1 MKEKYYSQ
9 YLLRAL
15 DGEELRLDEELSG
28 LVDLG
33 ERLRRSV
40 PVVPPLAG
48 DARSRIW
55 NMTVSAPR
63 ETAVE
68 ESRVRRIPRLAWAGA
83 AALVLAVIAV
93 LVVVFVG
100 NGGPVTQEPV
110 KIASLYVEQ
119 GEITIKDVRG
129 EERSARD
136 GEAISAGEVIYAAAD
151 ARGIVEY
158 SSGCIMRLQGEA
170 EIGVYDG
177 EDGLVAEVFGGYSY
191 HRVIDGTPYVVR
203 SGGVEVTARGTA
215 FSFDVAEGTGRVIS
229 LHSSVR
235 IAVDT
240 DDPEDWTSRLEEG
253 DIFVYGEGIEAKVLD
268 VTREDLDSEWL
279 RWNKSLD
286 EALGLPI
293 GAFTLLEEVAEGGQE
308 AQPEQPEQPEG
319 PAAEEEEPQPSPEP
333 PAPEPPA
340 PQPPAPEPPP
350 VEKSLVLSAS
360 AREGAVD
367 FAWTL
372 SGYGDFQGFKLCRS
386 ESNMS
391 PSYPGD
397 WWMYIDGASTRS
409 TTDSSVEIGH
419 TYYYRLAVYNQGAVL
434 GYSNTVT
441 VTVPGTIPELSISLS
456 GKVEGGKVVLNWS
469 VGGDGSYSGFKV
481 CRSETN
487 PNPSYPED
495 SCTFVDASA
504 RSHTDTGVASGK
516 TYYYRVGIY
525 RDGTIV
531 KYSNAVKVVVP

>member
-1 MKEKYYSQ
+1 MNEKYYSQ

-15 DGEELRLDEELSG
+15 DGEELKLDEELKG

-33 ERLRRSV
+33 EKVRRNV
-40 PVVPPLAG
+40 PVVPPLAE
-48 DARSRIW
+48 DARNRIW
-55 NMTVSAPR
+55 NMTVSEQR
-63 ETAVE
+63 EAAAE
-68 ESRVRRIPRLAWAGA
+68 ERRGRRIPRLAWAGA
-83 AALVLAVIAV
+83 AALALAIIAV

-100 NGGPVTQEPV
+100 NGGPAPQEQV
-110 KIASLYVEQ
+110 KIASLHVEQ
-119 GEITIKDVRG
+119 GEITIKDIKG
-129 EERSARD
+129 EDRSARD
-136 GEAISAGEVIYAAAD
+136 GEAIAAGDVIYAAAD
-151 ARGIVEY
+151 ARGIVEF

-177 EDGLVAEVFGGYSY
+177 EEGLVAEVFSGYSY
-191 HRVIDGTPYVVR
+191 HRVIDGTPYIVR
-203 SGGVEVTARGTA
+203 SGDVEVTARGTA
-215 FSFDVAEGTGRVIS
+215 FSFDVDEDTGKIIS

-235 IAVDT
+235 VDVDT
-240 DDPEDWTSRLEEG
+240 EEEKDWTSQLEEG
-253 DIFVYGEGIEAKVLD
+253 DVFIYGAGIEKQVLD
-268 VTREDLDSEWL
+268 VTREELDSEWL
-279 RWNKSLD
+279 RWNKSQD

-293 GAFTLLEEVAEGGQE
+293 GAFSLLEEVAESEPE
-308 AQPEQPEQPEG
+308 AQPEQPEA
-319 PAAEEEEPQPSPEP
+319 PAAEEEEPQPEP
-333 PAPEPPA
+333 QPPA
-340 PQPPAPEPPP
+340 PQPPAPQPPTPQPP

-367 FAWTL
+367 FSWTL
-372 SGYGDFQGFKLCRS
+372 SGYSGFQGFKLCRS

-397 WWMYIDGASTRS
+397 WWMYIDGESTRS

-419 TYYYRLAVYNQGAVL
+419 TYYYRLAVYDQGAVL

-441 VTVPGTIPELSISLS
+441 VTIPGTIPELSISLS
-456 GKVEGGKVVLNWS
+456 GKVEGGKVVLNWTVS
-469 VGGDGSYSGFKV
+469 GDGSYSGFKV

-495 SCTFVDASA
+495 TCTLVDASA
-504 RSHTDTGVASGK
+504 RSYTDTGVVSGK

-525 RDGTIV
+525 KDGAIV

>member
-1 MKEKYYSQ
+1 MNEKYYSQ

-15 DGEELRLDEELSG
+15 DGEELKLDEELSG

-33 ERLRRSV
+33 ERVRSTV
-40 PVVPPLAG
+40 PVVPPLAE

-55 NMTVSAPR
+55 NETVSAQR
-63 ETAVE
+63 EAVVE
-68 ESRVRRIPRLAWAGA
+68 ERHGRRVPRLAWAGA
-83 AALVLAVIAV
+83 AALALAIIAV

-100 NGGPVTQEPV
+100 NGGPVPQEPV
-110 KIASLYVEQ
+110 KVASLHVEQ
-119 GEITIKDVRG
+119 GEITIKNAQG

-136 GEAISAGEVIYAAAD
+136 GEAIAAGDVIYAAED

-177 EDGLVAEVFGGYSY
+177 EDGLVAEVFSGYSY

-203 SGGVEVTARGTA
+203 SGDVEVTARGTA
-215 FSFDVAEGTGRVIS
+215 FSFDVEEDAGKIIS

-235 IAVDT
+235 VAMDT
-240 DDPEDWTSRLEEG
+240 EDQDDWASQLEEG
-253 DIFVYGEGIEAKVLD
+253 DVFLYGVGVEAQVLD
-268 VTREDLDSEWL
+268 VTREELDSEWL

-293 GAFTLLEEVAEGGQE
+293 GAFSLLEEVAEGEQG
-308 AQPEQPEQPEG
+308 AQPEQPETPT
-319 PAAEEEEPQPSPEP
+319 AEEEEPQPSPQ
-333 PAPEPPA
+333 PPA
-340 PQPPAPEPPP
+340 PQPPAPQPPAPQPP

-367 FAWTL
+367 FTWTL

-386 ESNMS
+386 ESNTA

-397 WWMYIDGASTRS
+397 WWMYIDGASARS
-409 TTDSSVEIGH
+409 TTDASVEAGH
-419 TYYYRLAVYNQGAVL
+419 TYYYRLAVYDQGAVL
-434 GYSNTVT
+434 GYSNAVT
-441 VTVPGTIPELSISLS
+441 VTVPGTIPELSITLS
-456 GKVEGGKVVLNWS
+456 GKVEGGKAVLSWS
-469 VGGDGSYSGFKV
+469 VSGEGSYDGFKV

-487 PNPSYPED
+487 PNPSYPGD
-495 SCTFVDASA
+495 TCTLVDASA
-504 RSHTDTGVASGK
+504 RSYTDASVVSGK

-525 RDGTIV
+525 KGGTII
-531 KYSNAVKVVVP
+531 KYSNAVKVVIP